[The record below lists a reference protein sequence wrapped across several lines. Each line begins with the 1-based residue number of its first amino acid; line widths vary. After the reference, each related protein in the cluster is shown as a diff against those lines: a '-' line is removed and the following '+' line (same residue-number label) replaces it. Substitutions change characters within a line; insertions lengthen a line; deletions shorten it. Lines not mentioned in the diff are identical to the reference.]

1 MVRLENVVKIF
12 NEFQCSAIEQEYHS
26 NSKVD
31 LKPVTEQLIKA
42 IEKYVN
48 EIEQEQETEKN
59 EKHSIRS

>member
-1 MVRLENVVKIF
+1 MIKLEKVVKLF
-12 NEFQCSAIEQEYHS
+12 NEFQCSAISAEY
-26 NSKVD
+26 NTWETVD

-42 IEKYVN
+42 IEQYVN